1 MASPRPAAAQPA
13 DAFFKGKTINFYIG
27 FASGGSYDFYARM
40 VARFIGKHIPGN
52 PTVVPQA
59 MLGAGS
65 LQLANFL
72 FSSAPRD
79 GTAMGIV
86 TQTVA
91 IEDALHS
98 PGVRYKAAE
107 FTAIG
112 RATAILEVAVAGP
125 SAKAKSISEAKVIET
140 PVAGTGAGSP
150 SEGYPKLLNELAGTK
165 FKVISGYTS
174 SPQGLLAVERGEVDG
189 SFTSWNTLKRTKQ
202 DWLRNHVI
210 SVLYQCAL
218 ERHPDLPDTPTDI
231 ELGLTPEARQI
242 LDLLHQQR
250 CGRSLD
256 PGASRHSGRSR
267 ESAAHGV
274 RRHRQGSGIPC
285 RAREGAAGI
294 PAGLGRRIAEADRVR
309 PPAYPPTLS
318 SRPRRSCAA
327 SDGIGHV
334 PLSATRDMIDV

>member
-1 MASPRPAAAQPA
+1 MTRSGRGVWIAALAAAAMLLPQGAIAQPA
-13 DAFFKGKTINFYIG
+13 DPFFKGKVINFYIG
-27 FASGGSYDFYARM
+27 FAAGGSYDFYARM

-52 PTVVPQA
+52 PTVVPSA

-65 LQLANFL
+65 LQLANFM
-72 FSSAPRD
+72 FSNAPRD

-91 IEDALHS
+91 LEDALHS

-125 SAKAKSISEAKVIET
+125 SSKVKSIDDAKRLEM

-150 SEGYPKLLNELAGTK
+150 SEGYPRLLNELASTR

-202 DWLRNHVI
+202 DWLRDRFI

-218 ERHPDLPDTPTDI
+218 ERHPDLPDTPTDV
-231 ELGLTPEARQI
+231 ELGMTPEAKQI
-242 LDLLHQQR
+242 LAFYTSSAAI
-250 CGRSLD
+250 GRSILA
-256 PGASRHSGRSR
+256 P
-267 ESAAHGV
+267 
-274 RRHRQGSGIPC
+274 P
-285 RAREGAAGI
+285 GI
-294 PAGLGRRIAEADRVR
+294 PAERVKVLRAAFDATVKDPEFLAEIEKAQQEFQPASGEALQKLIESTASVPAAIVGRTEAILR
-309 PPAYPPTLS
+309 
-318 SRPRRSCAA
+318 
-327 SDGIGHV
+327 GK
-334 PLSATRDMIDV
+334 